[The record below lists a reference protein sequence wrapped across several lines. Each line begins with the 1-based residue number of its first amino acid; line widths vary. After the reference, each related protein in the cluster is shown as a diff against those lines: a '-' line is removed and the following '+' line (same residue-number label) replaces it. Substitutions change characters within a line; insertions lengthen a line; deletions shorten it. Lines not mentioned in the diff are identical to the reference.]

1 MTSDSKTVR
10 ERIRDWV
17 DTAAHGAMTVKILDD
32 PYEVQWPCFASEWL
46 AERIEAA
53 LHMTAWS
60 MVHYRSSRD
69 SRTYIPA
76 DWIKHGIEAGI
87 AELER
92 DRDG

>member
-10 ERIRDWV
+10 ERIRAWV
-17 DTAAHGAMTVKILDD
+17 FETSRLDSPKLLD
-32 PYEVQWPCFASEWL
+32 INQK

-60 MVHYRSSRD
+60 MVHYRYSRD

-92 DRDG
+92 DSHDREQ